1 MPMGRGKRVAVA
13 AVVVVTMAV
22 VTDAALGAVRY
33 ASPTGGG
40 AACTSAAPCRLR
52 TAIEAP
58 AVRAGDE
65 VVVRPGTYNLGANH
79 VLVHKAISVHGAVG
93 RPRPKVTSHDSM
105 TLWVFDRGAVVSDLE
120 VVNTAA
126 SGFPSA
132 VWVSDGILERV
143 FAHAAGAGCALAPDV
158 DGQLPLIRDS
168 FCWATGSIPGY
179 GVWWAIGVG
188 EPHSWS
194 ARLRNVTAV
203 GRGAGIEV
211 DGNGPVHL
219 SLNAVNTV
227 ARSAGARDVGARA
240 DSSSTSVRAIFRNSN
255 YATRQ
260 TDAPAGG
267 TATVTAPGSGANQ
280 TLAPLF
286 RDRAHGDFHQRRG
299 SPTIDAGID
308 TPLNGA
314 RDIDRQAR
322 HRGPAPDIGADEIPP
337 G

>member
-1 MPMGRGKRVAVA
+1 MRHRGNGFAIAFALSLIVTVSAV
-13 AVVVVTMAV
+13 
-22 VTDAALGAVRY
+22 DAATARVRY
-33 ASPTGGG
+33 ASPGAGGS
-40 AACTSAAPCRLR
+40 ACTSAAPCSLR

-58 AVRAGDE
+58 AVSAGDE

-79 VLVHKAISVHGAVG
+79 ILVDEAITVHGAAG
-93 RPRPKVTSHDSM
+93 ASRPRVTSHDSM
-105 TLWVFDRGAVVSDLE
+105 TLWVFDRGAVVSDIEL
-120 VVNTAA
+120 VNTAA

-203 GRGAGIEV
+203 GRNAGIEV
-211 DGNGPVHL
+211 NGNGPVHL

-227 ARSAGARDVGARA
+227 ARSAGDRDVGARA
-240 DSSSTSVRAIFRNSN
+240 DSSGTSVRAIFRNSN

-260 TDAPAGG
+260 TDAVAGG
-267 TATVTAPGSGANQ
+267 TATATAPGFGANQ
-280 TLAPLF
+280 TAAPLF

-308 TPLNGA
+308 TPLNGT
-314 RDIDRQAR
+314 RDIDRQPR
-322 HRGPAPDIGADEIPP
+322 RRGPAPDIGGDEIPP